1 MGLFKAIGRQILKV
15 IQWKDDSNN
24 LLVHRYEMTDRDEIM
39 NGCQLVVNEGQMV
52 ILTKEGKLAD
62 VFGPGT
68 HKLETKNLP
77 ILTKIASWKYG
88 FDSPFKADVYYINT
102 KQFINQ
108 KWGTSNPVM
117 LRDADFGMI
126 RIRAFGKYAFRVND
140 GPTLLRQIVGTTS
153 DYTVDNLKDH
163 FKTMFVSSFSDA
175 VASSK
180 VSALDI
186 ASRYEELA
194 IGLKDSLNP
203 AFVEMGIELSQ
214 VYVENVSLPQEV
226 EEALDKRTS
235 LGILGDKMGTY
246 VAMETVGAM
255 RDAASNPNGSGLAGA
270 GVGVGVGVGMAGMMM
285 NNLKDVQDTTP
296 TKPIDANNKV
306 EEKGPVC
313 PKCGAQLAPGAK
325 FCSEC
330 GEKMPVA
337 QFCSECGEKV
347 APGAKFCPN
356 CGHKLV

>member
-1 MGLFKAIGRQILKV
+1 MGFLRRQLLKV
-15 IQWKDDSNN
+15 IQWKDDTNS

-39 NGCQLVVNEGQMV
+39 NGCQLVVNEGQV
-52 ILTKEGKLAD
+52 CILTKEGKLAD

-77 ILTKIASWKYG
+77 ILTKLAGWKYG
-88 FDSPFKADVYYINT
+88 FESPFKADVYYINT
-102 KQFINQ
+102 TQFLNQ

-140 GPTLLRQIVGTTS
+140 APTLLRQVVGTS
-153 DYTVDNLKDH
+153 SNYTVDNLKDH

-194 IGLKDSLNP
+194 QGLKDSLNP
-203 AFVEMGIELSQ
+203 AFVEMGVELSQ

-235 LGILGDKMGTY
+235 LGILSDKMGTY

-255 RDAASNPNGSGLAGA
+255 RDAASNPSGSGLAGA
-270 GVGVGVGVGMAGMMM
+270 GVGLGVGVGMAGMVA
-285 NNLKDVQDTTP
+285 NNLKDVHDAPQ
-296 TKPIDANNKV
+296 KPVDAAPAPQG
-306 EEKGPVC
+306 EGAVC
-313 PKCGAQLAPGAK
+313 PKCGSKVPAGAK

-337 QFCSECGEKV
+337 QFCSECGTKL
-347 APGAKFCPN
+347 APGAKFCSN
-356 CGHKLV
+356 CGHKLA